1 MDFLQ
6 DIVEKAKIIRA
17 RIVLPE
23 GEDPRI
29 LLAASQA
36 RDAGIASM
44 TLLGNSDKMAA
55 TAQAVGIDLRNISQI
70 DPSNSPLLA
79 GFAEVYRVL
88 NPAKAFTN
96 EVAQQEM
103 LSPLRFA
110 TMMVREG
117 YADVTVGG
125 VAHPTSDVI
134 RAAKRIIGQSPHSN
148 LVSSY
153 FLIVF
158 DEPRHERKGTFVFA
172 DCALVVDPNAQQLAH
187 IAVDAARSMR
197 AMTGQIPRVGMLS
210 FSTMGSA
217 IHPRVRKVM
226 EATAL
231 AKKAEPDLLIEGEVQ
246 FDAAFVPSVSKS
258 KIKDSVLKGEA
269 NVLVFPNLDAGNI
282 GYKIAQRLGGAKA
295 IGPIL
300 QGLAKPANDLS
311 RGASAADV
319 LQMIAVTCVQCGV
332 ALSKND

>member
-1 MDFLQ
+1 MDILQ
-6 DIVEKAKIIRA
+6 DIVDKAKAIRA

-23 GEDPRI
+23 GFDPRVI
-29 LLAASQA
+29 KAAVRA
-36 RDAGIASM
+36 RDAGIASLI
-44 TLLGNSDKMAA
+44 LLGEPAQIQAA
-55 TAQAVGIDLRNISQI
+55 AHEASVDLKDIELI
-70 DPSNSPLLA
+70 DPAASPHLA
-79 GFAEVYRVL
+79 RFGDIYSAL
-88 NPAKAFTN
+88 IPAKEFTP
-96 EVAQQEM
+96 ELAQEEM
-103 LSPLRFA
+103 RAPLRFA

-117 YADVTVGG
+117 QADGTVGG

-134 RAAKRIIGQSPHSN
+134 RAAKRIIGQHPDSD

-187 IAVDAARSMR
+187 IAVDSAHSMHV
-197 AMTGQIPRVGMLS
+197 MTGQTPRVAMLS

-217 IHPRVRKVM
+217 VHPRVRKVI

-231 AKKAEPDLLIEGEVQ
+231 AKQAAPNLLIEGEVQ
-246 FDAAFVPSVSKS
+246 FDAAFVPSVAKA

-311 RGASAADV
+311 RGASVEDIY
-319 LQMIAVTCVQCGV
+319 QMIAVTCVQCGR
-332 ALSKND
+332 A

>member
-6 DIVEKAKIIRA
+6 DIVDKARQIRA

-23 GEDPRI
+23 GEDARVVQ
-29 LLAASQA
+29 AAVRA
-36 RDAGIASM
+36 RDNGIAVPF
-44 TLLGNSDKMAA
+44 LVGDVERARNAAKEAGVDLGD
-55 TAQAVGIDLRNISQI
+55 IEII
-70 DPSNSPLLA
+70 DPSASELLA
-79 GFAEVYRVL
+79 RFGEIYSEL
-88 NPAKAFTN
+88 NPAKEYSA
-96 EVAQQEM
+96 EAAREEM
-103 LSPLRFA
+103 LSSLRFA
-110 TMMVREG
+110 AMMVREG
-117 YADVTVGG
+117 HADGTVGG

-134 RAAKRIIGQSPHSN
+134 RAAKRIIGQSEHSN

-187 IAVDAARSMR
+187 IAVDAAHSMQV
-197 AMTGQIPRVGMLS
+197 MTGQEPRVAMLS

-217 IHPRVRKVM
+217 VHPRVRKVI

-231 AKKAEPDLLIEGEVQ
+231 AKDLAPHLLIEGEVQ
-246 FDAAFVPSVSKS
+246 FDAAFVPSVAKS
-258 KIKDSVLKGEA
+258 KMKDSVLGGAA

-300 QGLAKPANDLS
+300 QGLAKPTNDLS
-311 RGASAADV
+311 RGASADDV
-319 LQMIAVTCVQCGV
+319 YQMIAVTCVQCG
-332 ALSKND
+332 AI

>member
-6 DIVEKAKIIRA
+6 DIIDKAKTIRA

-23 GEDPRI
+23 GEDLRVVKAAARARDTGIATII
-29 LLAASQA
+29 LLGDTSRIQTVAH
-36 RDAGIASM
+36 DAGIHVNDIE
-44 TLLGNSDKMAA
+44 L
-55 TAQAVGIDLRNISQI
+55 V
-70 DPSNSPLLA
+70 DPSSSAYLDH
-79 GFAEVYRVL
+79 FAAVYSAL
-88 NPAKAFTN
+88 NPAKDYTPDA
-96 EVAQQEM
+96 ARLEM

-110 TMMVREG
+110 AMMVREG
-117 YADVTVGG
+117 QADGTVGG

-134 RAAKRIIGQSPHSN
+134 RAAKRIIGQSEHSQ

-187 IAVDAARSMR
+187 IAVDSALSMQVI
-197 AMTGQIPRVGMLS
+197 TGQVPRVAMLS

-217 IHPRVRKVM
+217 IHPRVRKVA

-231 AKKAEPDLLIEGEVQ
+231 AKEAAPHLLIEGEVQ
-246 FDAAFVPSVSKS
+246 FDAAFVPSVAKA

-311 RGASAADV
+311 RGASTEDV
-319 LQMIAVTCVQCGV
+319 YQMIAVTCVQCGAV
-332 ALSKND
+332 

>member
-1 MDFLQ
+1 MSILQ
-6 DIVEKAKIIRA
+6 GIIDKAKTIRA

-23 GEDPRI
+23 GEDLRV
-29 LLAASQA
+29 LTAAVQA
-36 RDAGIASM
+36 QEMGIASI
-44 TLLGNSDKMAA
+44 TLLGNTDKILVVADAA
-55 TAQAVGIDLRNISQI
+55 NLELAGIELI
-70 DPSNSPLLA
+70 DPSASQWLA
-79 GFAEVYRVL
+79 QYGEVYRVL
-88 NPAKAFTN
+88 MAAK
-96 EVAQQEM
+96 EYDAQAAEQEM
-103 LSPLRFA
+103 LAPLRFA

-117 YADVTVGG
+117 HADGTVGG

-134 RAAKRIIGQSPHSN
+134 RAAKRIIGQSENSS

-158 DEPRHERKGTFVFA
+158 DAPYHERKGTFVFA

-187 IAVDAARSMR
+187 IAVDAAHSMR
-197 AMTGQIPRVGMLS
+197 VMTGQTPRVAMLS

-217 IHPRVRKVM
+217 VHPRVRKVA

-231 AKKAEPDLLIEGEVQ
+231 AKLADPNLLIEGEIQ
-246 FDAAFVPSVSKS
+246 FDAAFVPSVAKS
-258 KIKDSVLKGEA
+258 KIKDSVLQGEA

-311 RGASAADV
+311 RGASVEDIV
-319 LQMIAVTCVQCGV
+319 QMIAVTSVQCGK
-332 ALSKND
+332 A

>member
-1 MDFLQ
+1 MSILQ
-6 DIVEKAKIIRA
+6 GIIDKAKTIRA

-23 GEDPRI
+23 GEDPRVLEAAVQAQALGVASII
-29 LLAASQA
+29 LLGDTTKIQQAANA
-36 RDAGIASM
+36 ANLDLAGIQLS
-44 TLLGNSDKMAA
+44 
-55 TAQAVGIDLRNISQI
+55 
-70 DPSNSPLLA
+70 DPSASPWLA
-79 GFAEVYRVL
+79 QYGEVYRML
-88 NPAKAFTN
+88 MAAKDYD
-96 EVAQQEM
+96 AQTAQEEM
-103 LSPLRFA
+103 LAPLRFA

-117 YADVTVGG
+117 HADGTVGG

-134 RAAKRIIGQSPHSN
+134 RAAKRIIGQSENSS

-158 DEPRHERKGTFVFA
+158 DAPYHERKGTFVFA

-187 IAVDAARSMR
+187 IAVDAAHSMR
-197 AMTGQIPRVGMLS
+197 VMTGQTPRVAMLS

-217 IHPRVRKVM
+217 VHPRVRKVA

-231 AKKAEPDLLIEGEVQ
+231 AKEAAPDLLIEGEIQ
-246 FDAAFVPSVSKS
+246 FDAAFVPSVAKS
-258 KIKDSVLKGEA
+258 KIKDSVLQGEA

-311 RGASAADV
+311 RGASVEDIV
-319 LQMIAVTCVQCGV
+319 QMIAVTSVQCGK
-332 ALSKND
+332 A